1 MFHRILIV
9 TAVAAEADSVA
20 RGLAFGGPGSGDHP
34 LPGGFVLRRH
44 ADTTPRP
51 GEGPIPTPVDAFRSP
66 GAEPV
71 PTPVAGSRT
80 PATPLRPVVD
90 VLVAGVGPA
99 AAGVAT
105 ATALAW
111 ASREEAWP
119 DRPGGTAPWATTPQP
134 IAGPGGPT
142 AAPGATPPGPGPHPS
157 APAKVPA
164 PPPPGPY
171 DLVISAGIGGGF
183 PPGAPLGA
191 VVVSDSIVG
200 ADLGAQTPDGYLAV
214 EELGFGRSVHRVP
227 EWLTARISAAL
238 TGGAQRHTVGP
249 VLTVSTVTGT
259 AERAAELARR
269 HPGAAAEAMEGF
281 GVAEAAAA
289 HGVPVVEIRA
299 VSNAVGPRDRAAWR
313 IGQAMDS
320 LRYTFQLLSHSVF
333 VEPAP

>member
-1 MFHRILIV
+1 M
-9 TAVAAEADSVA
+9 AGPAD
-20 RGLAFGGPGSGDHP
+20 
-34 LPGGFVLRRH
+34 
-44 ADTTPRP
+44 
-51 GEGPIPTPVDAFRSP
+51 PTPAP
-66 GAEPV
+66 GAAP
-71 PTPVAGSRT
+71 AG
-80 PATPLRPVVD
+80 D
-90 VLVAGVGPA
+90 PA
-99 AAGVAT
+99 AA
-105 ATALAW
+105 
-111 ASREEAWP
+111 P
-119 DRPGGTAPWATTPQP
+119 APAD
-134 IAGPGGPT
+134 
-142 AAPGATPPGPGPHPS
+142 PGPHTSAHAQGPGTHS
-157 APAKVPA
+157 AVAGAQAPASPDHGPHTSALAPTPSTHAPA

-171 DLVISAGIGGGF
+171 DLVVSAGIGGGF
-183 PPGAPLGA
+183 QPLAALGS
-191 VVVSDSIVG
+191 VVVSDAIVG

-214 EELGFGRSVHRVP
+214 EELGFGRSVHQVP

-238 TGGAQRHTVGP
+238 TDGAQRHTVGP